1 MPLPDKVSCF
11 VSTCVSLDNSF
22 PSVRQ
27 DPTLGFW
34 KRSLFLQQTY
44 WADQCRTRRDSD
56 VSGRDPGFHKPRGGE
71 SSTVRECLVV
81 SVYEA
86 QVKPR
91 GYGRL
96 APKDGPTC
104 AQGHLQGHGSDST
117 SDVPCWSQGLG
128 FLPTLQVSAFSH

>member
-44 WADQCRTRRDSD
+44 WTDQCRTRRDSD

-104 AQGHLQGHGSDST
+104 AQGHLQGHGSDPN